1 MEENNVKVKKSIKIK
16 LIALITVLLICAA
29 AVVGVLVAPKEEE
42 VVKTP
47 EENLEET
54 LEKEQKAS
62 DEATL
67 RELLAKEE
75 ELVIEVTEDI
85 IIDKMIS
92 IKGTKTLTGSGTI
105 SMELYVAPYQ
115 YMFTLEKGGN
125 LTLDGVTVDGNGSS
139 NCFKVEKTAELTLLS
154 GELTWGC
161 PTIIESFGDVYIKG
175 GSITNA
181 VGTGVYVHSGGN
193 AYMTAGTVRD
203 CVDCGIETAVDSYLS
218 VSEKAMLQ
226 NNMEYFIYSRGTCDI
241 TGGTFR
247 NAQSD
252 MVYTSGVMNVKGTA
266 DEMLEWHDIKGCG
279 IIVGN
284 GGELNVDR
292 LHIHDVENR
301 AISMAAGESV
311 ANVSNCLFENTGG
324 DGVYIR
330 TEMNLTNVEIRN
342 AGLSGIMLIQTGK
355 ATIDNVTVTDTVKDG
370 IQNGGGVV
378 TGKNFVVNNA
388 GRIGVNCYKLN
399 DVSGTVDLK
408 NVTVNGTVNSNG
420 LHVETSKMTVSNVKI
435 YNTGNEGARIQK
447 GGSLNL
453 TNVEVHNAKG
463 RSITAYDE
471 GSVLTL
477 KNVKTFGGQRG
488 IGAFGGDVKATN
500 VSIDSPTEYGV
511 TGSKKSVVEITDLTI
526 KNSGGTGVNAND
538 AKITITNAA
547 IEDTKKTAAVNA
559 DYSGTIT
566 LKNADI
572 KFAEG
577 ITENIDGVKAVS
589 PATVT
594 LENVNMV
601 NVPWRSVYANGADA
615 KITLSD
621 VTTTGGKRGIQIFKG
636 GQVEG
641 KNIAITSPSEYGI
654 SCGDEGSGFKLTDL
668 TVTECGKHGV
678 NVYDGAVATVTNGTI
693 TKPANLGAFVGNKG
707 QLTLNNV
714 TITESAATGL
724 MNDNATLNVKGG
736 SVTLAGAHGV
746 YTYKGGHTNLMDF
759 EVVNSANHNIRV
771 DNENSNN
778 ILTNVKTTGG
788 KRGVQIYSGGK
799 VAGKTVTIT
808 SPTEYGIACGE
819 KGSSFDIT
827 DLTVNRKGDTGVS
840 SGSHAVN
847 VYDGAIATVTTGKL
861 IYPGGNGVN
870 VDKDAELTLNNVDVE
885 YAGAHG
891 VYVQKAKVKLTGTM
905 KIESPAERGI
915 INVGGTVDA
924 KEATVDVDNPGAYG
938 VATNVFVEETEAGN
952 VETPG
957 TTTIGK
963 LEIASAGEEKVSYSS
978 MTVNGAG
985 TVVTVL
991 EGKIEDS
998 WKHGINVENGTLNL
1012 SNFKITNS
1020 GQQKGDKEIYDGVQA
1035 QKNSTVNLT
1044 NVEITGGTNGI
1055 KVQDGG
1061 KVVDSKNV
1069 KIISPATY
1077 GIEACREGS
1086 SFVITGLTIEKSGS
1100 HTFNIWDKAAGTVN
1114 GLTEGEETTKSTI
1127 TNPGGHGAN
1136 LDKSATLTLSN
1147 VDIIFAEEKTGNFD
1161 GVHFSRSAN
1170 VNLHNVKVTDA
1181 PRHGVHVDDGVNDSA
1196 AYGTNGKL
1204 TLTGTLDVVSPTK
1217 RGLAN
1222 YGGTVDGSSATVT
1235 ITNPGEFGVAVNGG
1249 KTSTIGTLNISGAK
1263 GYSSMTVNG
1272 TGTVVTVNGGKIEN
1286 STKHGLNVSEGT
1298 LNLSN
1303 YTIQG
1308 FAQYGVEA
1316 QTNST
1321 IKLTDVQIIG
1331 GERGI
1336 QIQDGGKVTESKE
1349 ITITS
1354 PSKYAI
1360 ACKGIGSDFDITNLI
1375 VNSNR
1380 NDSVS
1385 SGNIAVNVYESATGT
1400 VKGATITN
1408 PGGHGVNVDGGAVL
1422 NLKNN
1427 VDIIFADGSAS
1438 NGVHVN
1444 GENSKAVIEN
1454 VTVTGGKRSVQ
1465 LYNGGRIE
1473 GETVTSISP
1482 TEHGIASGSGSSFEL
1497 EEVTV
1502 TNSKSHAVNVYG
1514 NSATKVTNKL
1524 TITNAGSCGIACSGS
1539 DSSKNLKTTL
1549 EIKEL
1554 VINKKDKDVSTVG
1567 SALNVYEGAELIV
1580 NSGSITNPGGHA
1592 VNVDK
1597 GATLTLKDVDITF
1610 ATERNQEVDGVYLKG
1625 SAFVNLHNVDIYNAP
1640 RHGVFLEG
1648 IAQENGYSKNGILT
1662 LTGTLNIS
1670 SPRLSGLVNAG
1681 GTVVGNVADKLATVT
1696 VTSPGE
1702 YGVTTTDG
1710 GSTTIQTLN
1719 VSNATAYAAV
1729 NVEDINTVA
1738 TINGGIISASK
1749 QHGANATDGTLNLN
1763 NCTITGSELEGVRA
1777 RTNSTVNLTG
1787 VQIIDGRNAI
1797 QIFRDGDRTSA
1808 EDKGGT
1814 VIGTDVTIISPSKNA
1829 INCSN
1834 PGSNF
1839 NITTLNVQCK
1849 EGESTSTGEIAV
1861 NVYGSATGTVIG
1873 GSIINPGGH
1882 GANVDSSA
1890 QLTLKND
1897 VDITFETG
1905 RSDSGSTCGVNASGI
1920 ATVKLEGVDIV
1931 NAPRYG
1937 LYVRAAESNTNVD
1950 GADIKAEIKDVTIT
1964 GGKRGIQIY
1973 NSAYVSGENVT
1984 ITSPTEN
1991 GIACGYK
1998 GNDNVAADFNITN
2011 LTVNCDKTKSNV
2023 NGVWVDNG
2031 ATGTINGG
2039 TIENAS
2045 NHGIHLTN
2053 NAKVTLK
2060 GIVNINSVGQ
2070 RGIYVENGTMDGSTA
2085 TVNINN
2091 SGNYGVSAK
2100 GATTIGTLNVTGAK
2114 GNCAV
2119 TANNSGTVLTING
2132 GTISNSKVVG
2142 VNAAEGTTVNLKN
2155 CTIENSGTYD
2165 LQTEKSTSTINLYG
2179 VVTYD
2184 VAKVNKVGP
2193 INVIQ

>member
-724 MNDNATLNVKGG
+724 MNDSATLNVKGG

-1286 STKHGLNVSEGT
+1286 SKQHGLNVNAGT

-1303 YTIQG
+1303 FVVQG

-1336 QIQDGGKVTESKE
+1336 RIQDAGKVIESKDV
-1349 ITITS
+1349 TITS
-1354 PSKYAI
+1354 SSVHAI
-1360 ACKGIGSDFDITNLI
+1360 ECCREGSNFNISGLTVQN
-1375 VNSNR
+1375 
-1380 NDSVS
+1380 
-1385 SGNIAVNVYESATGT
+1385 SGNHALNVWDKGTGT
-1400 VKGATITN
+1400 VTGITEGEETTKSTITN
-1408 PGGHGVNVDGGAVL
+1408 PGGHGA
-1422 NLKNN
+1422 NL
-1427 VDIIFADGSAS
+1427 
-1438 NGVHVN
+1438 
-1444 GENSKAVIEN
+1444 
-1454 VTVTGGKRSVQ
+1454 
-1465 LYNGGRIE
+1465 
-1473 GETVTSISP
+1473 
-1482 TEHGIASGSGSSFEL
+1482 
-1497 EEVTV
+1497 
-1502 TNSKSHAVNVYG
+1502 
-1514 NSATKVTNKL
+1514 
-1524 TITNAGSCGIACSGS
+1524 
-1539 DSSKNLKTTL
+1539 
-1549 EIKEL
+1549 
-1554 VINKKDKDVSTVG
+1554 
-1567 SALNVYEGAELIV
+1567 
-1580 NSGSITNPGGHA
+1580 
-1592 VNVDK
+1592 DK
-1597 GATLTLKDVDITF
+1597 GSTLTLNDVDINF
-1610 ATERNQEVDGVYLKG
+1610 AEEKTGAFDGVHCSR
-1625 SAFVNLHNVDIYNAP
+1625 SANVNLHNVKVTDAP
-1640 RHGVFLEG
+1640 RHGVHVDDG
-1648 IAQENGYSKNGILT
+1648 VDDSAAYGTNGKLT
-1662 LTGTLNIS
+1662 LTGTLDVVSPKARGLANYGGSIDGNTATVTITNPQQFGVAVNGGKTSTIGTLNITGAGQKGDSYS
-1670 SPRLSGLVNAG
+1670 SMTVNG
-1681 GTVVGNVADKLATVT
+1681 TGTVVTVN
-1696 VTSPGE
+1696 
-1702 YGVTTTDG
+1702 G
-1710 GSTTIQTLN
+1710 GKIENSWRHGLN
-1719 VSNATAYAAV
+1719 VEY
-1729 NVEDINTVA
+1729 
-1738 TINGGIISASK
+1738 
-1749 QHGANATDGTLNLN
+1749 GTLNLSN
-1763 NCTITGSELEGVRA
+1763 FTIKDSGKKNDGSEYDGVNA
-1777 RTNSTVNLTG
+1777 QKQSTVNLT
-1787 VQIIDGRNAI
+1787 N
-1797 QIFRDGDRTSA
+1797 
-1808 EDKGGT
+1808 
-1814 VIGTDVTIISPSKNA
+1814 VTIIGGGKGINA
-1829 INCSN
+1829 
-1834 PGSNF
+1834 
-1839 NITTLNVQCK
+1839 V
-1849 EGESTSTGEIAV
+1849 E
-1861 NVYGSATGTVIG
+1861 
-1873 GSIINPGGH
+1873 
-1882 GANVDSSA
+1882 GAN
-1890 QLTLKND
+1890 
-1897 VDITFETG
+1897 
-1905 RSDSGSTCGVNASGI
+1905 
-1920 ATVKLEGVDIV
+1920 
-1931 NAPRYG
+1931 
-1937 LYVRAAESNTNVD
+1937 
-1950 GADIKAEIKDVTIT
+1950 VTIT
-1964 GGKRGIQIY
+1964 GGNISGVTGTNLYVTSKADDTSKSNATINGTLTMTGAKRGLAIY
-1973 NSAYVSGENVT
+1973 NGSSVTKGENGGNIT
-1984 ITSPTEN
+1984 ITSPSEHGVRLYNSGSSLNIDTLNVTGGGVGVEVADKAQATIAGGTISNTTGHGVYVKTQAQATIAGGTISNTAGHGVYIEGSNNATSTPQSKATLSGTTISNAGTTADQRGIFLEKYGEAELTNVNINNTKKGDNLYLLSNSKATINGTLTTQGGRHSLAIYGGSSVTKGEN
-1991 GIACGYK
+1991 GGTITINSPTSDGIRTYNS
-1998 GNDNVAADFNITN
+1998 GSSLNITVLNVNNCGAHGLEIGENAQVTIEDVNVMEPGKNGVYVLTSGVMN
-2011 LTVNCDKTKSNV
+2011 LTKTANVQGAGERSFRIDTGTLSASNATINITSSTQYALSTSGTTTATIGTLTVTGAGGFAAVN
-2023 NGVWVDNG
+2023 
-2031 ATGTINGG
+2031 ATDTSAITINGG
-2039 TIENAS
+2039 TITGATGHGVNAAKS
-2045 NHGIHLTN
+2045 STLNLTN
-2053 NAKVTLK
+2053 
-2060 GIVNINSVGQ
+2060 IVISGSANNDIN
-2070 RGIYVENGTMDGSTA
+2070 VEANTA
-2085 TVNINN
+2085 TVN
-2091 SGNYGVSAK
+2091 
-2100 GATTIGTLNVTGAK
+2100 LTGM
-2114 GNCAV
+2114 V
-2119 TANNSGTVLTING
+2119 
-2132 GTISNSKVVG
+2132 
-2142 VNAAEGTTVNLKN
+2142 EGTHYTK
-2155 CTIENSGTYD
+2155 TGGFTG
-2165 LQTEKSTSTINLYG
+2165 KIN
-2179 VVTYD
+2179 
-2184 VAKVNKVGP
+2184 K
-2193 INVIQ
+2193 